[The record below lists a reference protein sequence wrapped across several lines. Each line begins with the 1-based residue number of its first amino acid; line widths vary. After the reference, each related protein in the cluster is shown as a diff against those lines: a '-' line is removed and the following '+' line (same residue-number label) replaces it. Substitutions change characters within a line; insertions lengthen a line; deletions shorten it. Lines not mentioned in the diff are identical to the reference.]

1 MPTAGDIITVPTVP
15 GSRIATE
22 IATDT
27 SDQFTTTEATLMTLS
42 DAPVVQGRIY
52 RLRWVGGLD
61 ATDTAEVLLRL
72 KAAGANLLLR
82 RFALVDV
89 SGTTGL
95 AAALEVEYTATATGA
110 VTFTLTGQ
118 RISGSGTC
126 TMAAGATS
134 PCYLYL
140 DYIRDA

>member
-1 MPTAGDIITVPTVP
+1 MPAAGDIITVPTTP
-15 GSRIATE
+15 GARIATE
-22 IATDT
+22 IETDA
-27 SDQFTTTEATLMTLS
+27 SDAFTTEATLMTLS

-72 KAAGANLLLR
+72 KADGTAFQLR
-82 RFALVDV
+82 RFPLVNV
-89 SGTTGL
+89 SGTTGVGF
-95 AAALEVEYTATATGA
+95 ALEGEYTASATGA

-118 RISGSGTC
+118 RLSGSGTC
-126 TMAAGATS
+126 TMAANANS

>member
-1 MPTAGDIITVPTVP
+1 MPSAGDIITVPTVP

-22 IATDT
+22 IETNA
-27 SDQFTTTEATLMTLS
+27 SDAFTTEATLMTLS

-52 RLRWVGGLD
+52 RVRWVGGLD

-72 KAAGANLLLR
+72 KADGTAFQLR
-82 RFALVDV
+82 RFPLVNV
-89 SGTTGL
+89 SGTTGV
-95 AAALEVEYTATATGA
+95 AAALEAEYTATATGA

-118 RISGSGTC
+118 RLSGSGTC
-126 TMAAGATS
+126 TMAATATS
-134 PCYLYL
+134 PCYLHL